1 VNKPAIEDERG
12 TERSTRPG
20 RLRVVGCGN
29 PYAGDD
35 GAGLE
40 IVRRLREN
48 WDGSCELLDR
58 PQAGL
63 ELLDCMQGADVILFV
78 DAVSSGAPPGTLHL
92 VPLPS
97 PDLEARGLGALSSH
111 GWGLTEALSLMS
123 ALEWQAPRLFLLGVE
138 IETLAPDKPRSEAV
152 EAAIQTVVD
161 SFARLSALLLVLC
174 FRKERHMDHRECHAE
189 RSEASSSLTADSC
202 GETLRFAQGDKAI
215 SCASSFGGPTLDAP
229 AHGTFAPRHF
239 PPGDKSFPGGS

>member
-1 VNKPAIEDERG
+1 LIVNKLAIENEQSTG
-12 TERSTRPG
+12 RSTRPK

-29 PYAGDD
+29 ASAGDD
-35 GAGLE
+35 SAGLE

-63 ELLDCMQGADVILFV
+63 ELLDCMQGAEVVLFV

-111 GWGLTEALSLMS
+111 GWGLTEALSLVS

-152 EAAIQTVVD
+152 EAAVQTVVD
-161 SFARLSALLLVLC
+161 HFAGLSSLVLDEG
-174 FRKERHMDHRECHAE
+174 RA
-189 RSEASSSLTADSC
+189 
-202 GETLRFAQGDKAI
+202 
-215 SCASSFGGPTLDAP
+215 
-229 AHGTFAPRHF
+229 GTFVPRRF
-239 PPGDKSFPGGS
+239 PPGDKSFPGGW